1 MPDHD
6 DTPRPS
12 DDLETADGK
21 SRSVGERIPT
31 RQDPDLV
38 PEAVLPG
45 AVGPNIPQAG
55 IGRVSPL
62 DGGGLGSGE
71 AVLDLEQKAQ
81 RAPIQRG

>member
-6 DTPRPS
+6 NTPRPS
-12 DDLETADGK
+12 DDLETAERK
-21 SRSVGERIPT
+21 SRSVEERIP
-31 RQDPDLV
+31 RGQDPDVV
-38 PEAVLPG
+38 PEVLLPG
-45 AVGPNIPQAG
+45 AVAANIPQAG

-62 DGGGLGSGE
+62 DDGGLGPGE